1 MGDSTV
7 LITGAT
13 DGIGE
18 ETAVEMAKNS
28 YNLILHGRDEN
39 KAKETINRIKHQTSN
54 QNISYIIAD
63 YELFSDIEK
72 MIKKLKIN
80 YNKIDILINNAGVY
94 ENSRVITRNGFEKTF
109 QVNYLSHFY
118 LTNMLMDLLMISD
131 KPKIINVASMA
142 HNRTIDF
149 DNLQGEKSFNGNDA
163 YGRSKLCN
171 ILFTFKLD
179 REYKDSKLI
188 TNCLHPGVINTKLLQ
203 KGWGSG
209 GSDITKGAEN
219 VLTVVN
225 IDNESGNYYMHGKKT
240 EPASITRDENIQD
253 KLWEISTQMIE
264 NLNIEFNLQS

>member
-18 ETAVEMAKNS
+18 ETAIELAKNN
-28 YNLILHGRDEN
+28 YNIILHGRDEN
-39 KAKETINRIKHQTSN
+39 KAIETRNRLKQQTSN
-54 QNISYIIAD
+54 ENISYIIAD

-72 MIKKLKIN
+72 MIKKLKSN

-94 ENSRVITRNGFEKTF
+94 ENNRIITKNGFEKTF

-118 LTNMLMDLLMISD
+118 LTNMLMDLLMKSE

-142 HNRTIDF
+142 HNRAIDF
-149 DNLQGEKSFNGNDA
+149 DNLQGERSFTGNDA

-179 REYKDSKLI
+179 REYKKSKLI

-219 VLTVVN
+219 VLSVVN
-225 IDNESGNYYMHGKKT
+225 IDNESGNYYMHGEKA
-240 EPASITRDENIQD
+240 EPARITRDKNIQD
-253 KLWEISTQMIE
+253 RLWDKSVEMIE
-264 NLNIEFNLQS
+264 NLNVEFNLQG

>member
-1 MGDSTV
+1 MSSPIV

-18 ETAVEMAKNS
+18 ETAIEMAQKNYS
-28 YNLILHGRDEN
+28 LILHGRDEK
-39 KAKETINRIKHQTSN
+39 KAKETLSRIKEKTSN
-54 QNISYIIAD
+54 ENISYIIAD
-63 YELFSDIEK
+63 YELFNDMEK
-72 MIKKLKIN
+72 MIKKLKRN
-80 YNKIDILINNAGVY
+80 FDKIDILINNAGVY
-94 ENSRVITRNGFEKTF
+94 ENNRIITKNGFEKNF

-118 LTNMLMDLLMISD
+118 LTNMIMDLLMKSD
-131 KPKIINVASMA
+131 KPKIVNVASMA
-142 HNRTIDF
+142 HNRAIDF
-149 DNLQGEKSFNGNDA
+149 DNLQGEKNFNGNDA

-179 REYKDSKLI
+179 RKYKDSKLV